1 MIPWSTIIQDE
12 VTRAVVQEEILTRAI
27 HDPLFPKLLFR
38 ADCPYELWPA
48 NIGDSQVFT
57 GSGLM
62 KKRGRRRQ
70 PLKDPTPDTY
80 GFEQWSATIGRYDGT
95 TDVHHPST
103 VRAIVNTALQR
114 AAILGTQAG
123 QTLDSQVRN
132 RMFAGA
138 MSGNSWATAAGA
150 ATDQLQVA
158 SLYGFHEARQTT
170 AVKYTAIS
178 ATNPLAITIDGVA
191 RNVIAVSQDFSEPE
205 GMYGPGTLTLDVAH
219 TWPNRAHV
227 LATDGS
233 QIFRSGGGTTMHALT
248 AADKLTLSLIRQAVA
263 EMRDNNVPAHDDG
276 YYHVHLD
283 ATSEAQ
289 LYDDPE
295 WRNIHTAAYDSM
307 AYKELVI
314 GVKLGCVF
322 FRNTE
327 CPRAGTV
334 QLSATGG
341 FDIDDAFPGGPA
353 MLTNDGGIAVHR
365 VLITGKEGIYEKFS
379 DPDLLVSEAGVTGK
393 TGWFDISLNNIA
405 VVTDR
410 VKFIWRAPLNL
421 TQDISSMTWLFDGD
435 WAIRTDSLT
444 GSSARY
450 KRFRTIEH
458 AG

>member
-12 VTRAVVQEEILTRAI
+12 ITRAVVQEEILTRAI
-27 HDPLFPKLLFR
+27 HDPLFPRLLFR
-38 ADCPYELWPA
+38 ADCPFELWPA

-57 GSGLM
+57 GAGLM
-62 KKRGRRRQ
+62 RKRGRRRQ
-70 PLKDPTPDTY
+70 PLNDPTPDRN
-80 GFEQWSATIGRYDGT
+80 GFEQWTATLGRYDGT
-95 TDVHHPST
+95 VDVHHPSSL
-103 VRAIVNTALQR
+103 RGIVDLALQK
-114 AAILGTQAG
+114 AATLGTQAG
-123 QTLDSQVRN
+123 QTLDSLVRN
-132 RMFAGA
+132 RMFAAA
-138 MSGNSWATAAGA
+138 MSGHTFATALGTASVSVP
-150 ATDQLQVA
+150 VA
-158 SLYGFHEARQTT
+158 CCYGFHEARQST
-170 AVKYTAIS
+170 AVRYTTVS
-178 ATNPLAITIDGVA
+178 SNNPLSVKIGGTS
-191 RNVIAVSQDFSEPE
+191 RNVIACTPDFSEPE
-205 GMYGPGTLTLDVAH
+205 GIYGPGVLTLSVAH
-219 TWPNRAHV
+219 TWADNAAV
-227 LATDGS
+227 VATDAS
-233 QIFRSGGGTTMHALT
+233 PIRRSGGGATMHALT
-248 AADKLTLSLIRQAVA
+248 PADKLSLSLIRQTVA

-289 LYDDPE
+289 LYDDAE

-327 CPRAGTV
+327 CPRIGTV
-334 QLSATGG
+334 QESDAGG

-353 MLTNDGGIAVHR
+353 MLTNDAGVEIHR
-365 VLITGKEGIYEKFS
+365 VLVTGKEGIYEKFS
-379 DPDLLVSEAGVTGK
+379 DPDLLVSEAGINGK

-444 GSSARY
+444 GTTARY
-450 KRFRTIEH
+450 KRFRCIEH